1 MAYLLD
7 THALIW
13 FLEGDEQLSA
23 TAKEIICDDNS
34 DIYRNYSA
42 PP

>member
-13 FLEGDEQLSA
+13 FLEGDEGVGRIRR
-23 TAKEIICDDNS
+23 TNS
-34 DIYRNYSA
+34 LTVKNEKGFCA
-42 PP
+42 P